1 LFLPAV
7 ILAISLVPSLRGQS
21 ISFNAPRDYLVET
34 DPNSVVIGDFN
45 GDGRPDIATASDSA
59 NDVSVL
65 LQNSDGTFRTAVNY
79 PQGHQPSHL
88 QVGDVNNDGKLDLM
102 LINFQDQTLAVVLG
116 NGDGTFQNPILT
128 HIVGAPVFSA
138 EFIVGDFNHD
148 GDLDVAV
155 EVSLPQAGAF
165 AAAILLGNGDGTF
178 QPPVNYSIPN
188 GVASLL
194 EAADV
199 NGDGKLDLVGATFA
213 GISVLLGNGDGTFQ
227 SAIAGSSVVASSL
240 ALADFN
246 QDGKLDIALQNTE
259 TETLQVLLG
268 NGNGTFQSGMTIP
281 PSAFRDILGV
291 GDLNGDGK
299 ADLIGQGS
307 LGGVQIL
314 LGNGDGTFTMKP
326 PLATVGQQTVILGD
340 LNGDGIPDIVVAA
353 AGTHRSDTTFPDIVS
368 VVMGNGDGTFA
379 IAPTYALPQ
388 FPGSVIAADL
398 NNDGKADLVAA
409 FFAAHSDEG
418 GFATLLNLG
427 TSFDAPVVT
436 SVIPPLFPL
445 SLVAADFNGDGR
457 IDLACTNLAVGIFL
471 GNGDGTLQ
479 PGVFY
484 DQGTQAP
491 TAVGDFNGDGVP
503 DIVGFNEASFD
514 VSALLGNGDGTFGF
528 ALNSPAG
535 GFVSA
540 LAVGD
545 FNGDG
550 KLDVATI
557 VSPNNGPSVAS
568 LLLGEGNGSFAL
580 QPTMYNVGPS
590 ASTIAAGDLNGDGIP
605 DLVIGN
611 GDGFDGPSTVVVL
624 LGLGGGAFAAPITTS
639 VGNGISSIVTGDFN
653 LDGKTDVAVS
663 NSLWND
669 VSVLLGNG
677 DGTFQ
682 PAVNFGLVGGA
693 GLTAAD
699 FNGDGSLDLAAVNA
713 GPAALSVL
721 YSGASGAA
729 ALTSPSSLIFGNQG
743 VGYASPTQNVSLTN
757 SGSAPLRISA
767 IAISGA
773 QSGDYQQSNSCGAT
787 LAAAAHCTINVT
799 FTPSAAG
806 MRTAA
811 IQITDNAFNSPQSI
825 SLHGTAATPSAMA
838 SVAPA
843 SLSFGN
849 QFVGSSSAAQAITI
863 SSTGNIPLTIGSVS
877 LSGAQGSDFS
887 QTSST
892 CGSTLSQGSSCT
904 VSINFT
910 PAALGGG
917 AASLTVAD
925 NAAGSPQVTSLSG
938 TGVAQSI
945 GLGIQPG
952 GSNSATVTAGQ
963 TATYTLSIGG
973 EGLTGTASLTCTG
986 APAGAVCTIPATKN
1000 FSGSAAT
1007 TFTVSVSTT
1016 SRMAETRP
1024 GPSATHIPWAW
1035 ATLIMGWLVVPC
1047 GRVRKS
1053 AKKQSIRR
1061 LPLLP
1066 LLVLFLISCGGSGSG
1081 GSSPGGTVPATY
1093 DLQVT
1098 ATSGTTSQ
1106 STSLSL
1112 TVR

>member
-1 LFLPAV
+1 LL
-7 ILAISLVPSLRGQS
+7 SPS
-21 ISFNAPRDYLVET
+21 
-34 DPNSVVIGDFN
+34 
-45 GDGRPDIATASDSA
+45 
-59 NDVSVL
+59 
-65 LQNSDGTFRTAVNY
+65 FR
-79 PQGHQPSHL
+79 
-88 QVGDVNNDGKLDLM
+88 VGGL
-102 LINFQDQTLAVVLG
+102 
-116 NGDGTFQNPILT
+116 
-128 HIVGAPVFSA
+128 H
-138 EFIVGDFNHD
+138 
-148 GDLDVAV
+148 
-155 EVSLPQAGAF
+155 
-165 AAAILLGNGDGTF
+165 
-178 QPPVNYSIPN
+178 
-188 GVASLL
+188 
-194 EAADV
+194 
-199 NGDGKLDLVGATFA
+199 
-213 GISVLLGNGDGTFQ
+213 
-227 SAIAGSSVVASSL
+227 
-240 ALADFN
+240 
-246 QDGKLDIALQNTE
+246 IALENTE
-259 TETLQVLLG
+259 TETLQVLFG
-268 NGNGTFQSGMTIP
+268 NGDGTFHSGITLALP
-281 PSAFRDILGV
+281 GDILAL

-299 ADLIGQGS
+299 ADLIAQG
-307 LGGVQIL
+307 LQIL

-326 PLATVGQQTVILGD
+326 LLATAGRRAAILGD

-353 AGTHRSDTTFPDIVS
+353 AGTHRSDAMLPDIVS
-368 VVMGNGDGTFA
+368 IVMGNGDGTFA

-388 FPGSVIAADL
+388 FPVSVVAADL
-398 NNDGKADLVAA
+398 NNDGKADVVAA
-409 FFAAHSDEG
+409 FLAQRSGET

-427 TSFDAPVVT
+427 TNFATPVVT
-436 SVIPPLFPL
+436 SVIPALFPL

-457 IDLACTNLAVGIFL
+457 IDLGFTNVAVGIFL
-471 GNGDGTLQ
+471 GNGDGTVQ

-503 DIVGFNEASFD
+503 DIVGFDEASFS
-514 VSALLGNGDGTFGF
+514 VNALLGNGDGTFGF
-528 ALNSPAG
+528 ALTSPAG
-535 GFVSA
+535 GFVAA

-557 VSPNNGPSVAS
+557 VSLHNGTSNGPFVAS
-568 LLLGEGNGSFAL
+568 LLLGEGNGTFAL
-580 QPTMYNVGPS
+580 QPTTYNVGPS
-590 ASTIAAGDLNGDGIP
+590 ASTIAVGDLNGDGIP

-611 GDGFDGPSTVVVL
+611 GDGFDGPSTVAVL
-624 LGLGGGAFAAPITTS
+624 LGLGGGAFAAPITTM

-663 NSLWND
+663 NTLWND

-682 PAVNFGLVGGA
+682 PAVNFAMAGGGA
-693 GLTAAD
+693 LTAAD
-699 FNGDGSLDLAAVNA
+699 FNGDGSLDLAAVSA

-721 YSGASGAA
+721 YSGVSGAA
-729 ALTSPSSLIFGNQG
+729 AVTSPSSLIFGNQG
-743 VGYASPTQNVSLTN
+743 VGHASPTQNVTLTN

-773 QSGDYQQSNSCGAT
+773 DRGDYQQSDSCGAT

-806 MRTAA
+806 RRTAA
-811 IQITDNAFNSPQSI
+811 IQITDNAFNSPQSV
-825 SLHGTAATPSAMA
+825 SLDGTAGTPSAMA

-877 LSGAQGSDFS
+877 LSGAQVSDFS

-892 CGSTLSQGSSCT
+892 CSSTLPNGSSCT

-917 AASLTVAD
+917 SASLTVTD
-925 NAAGSPQVTSLSG
+925 NAGDSPQVTSLSG
-938 TGVAQSI
+938 TGVAQTI
-945 GLGIQPG
+945 GLGIASG

-963 TATYTLSIGG
+963 TATDTLSIGG
-973 EGLTGTASLTCTG
+973 AGITGTASLTCTG
-986 APAGAVCTIPATKN
+986 APAGAVCTIPASEN

-1007 TFTVSVSTT
+1007 TFTVEVSTT

-1024 GPSATHIPWAW
+1024 GPSSTHLPW
-1035 ATLIMGWLVVPC
+1035 ATLIMGWLVVSC
-1047 GRVRKS
+1047 GRVRTS

-1061 LPLLP
+1061 LPLL
-1066 LLVLFLISCGGSGSG
+1066 LLFVLFLISCGGSGSG
-1081 GSSPGGTVPATY
+1081 GSSPGGTAPATY

-1098 ATSGTTSQ
+1098 AMSGTTSQ
-1106 STSLSL
+1106 ATSLSL